1 MMAVDVGG
9 TFTDVV
15 SVTDGKILTAK
26 VSTNVHDVEK
36 GVVSG
41 AAELGVANSSV
52 FNHASTHG
60 LNAIITRSLPK
71 IGFLTTEGHRD
82 IPDIGRTWRPVAAL
96 TDPSWR
102 RTFGD
107 AARPLVPRY
116 LRRGI
121 RERMKASG
129 EIFAPLD
136 EAQARQQLQV
146 LKRCNI
152 EGVAICLIN
161 AYTNNVHELR
171 LRELVREELGNIPC
185 SVSSDISPLA
195 KEYARSSTTMVDVFM
210 KIIYDE
216 YTHRLDDGLRELGFN
231 GQLNFADCTANLMP
245 AREAMQAPF
254 RVVFAGPA
262 AGTVGS
268 AHFGELIAYSI
279 GDNNLL
285 CADVG
290 GTSCD
295 ISLVTNGQPFV
306 NTTFELEHDLVV
318 NALSNDISSIGA
330 GGGSIVAVSPSGDI
344 TVGPESAGADP
355 GPACYGRGGVQP
367 TMTDICLLAGLLD
380 PDGFAGGKMKLDLS
394 LAKQAFENL
403 QTPLEFES
411 RVRYAYDIG
420 LNNVAEGIFN
430 IAIKHGIDPRDYS
443 LMAFGA
449 AGPLLL
455 PAIADLINV
464 KSVIIPPH
472 PGLFSA
478 LGLLSAD
485 QAYSVSQSAY
495 TVLSA
500 DTAEDI
506 AAIYADMEE
515 KLRASLSEHQDV
527 RLIRSFDA
535 QLIGQTWETPFVP
548 VPEGEFTTE
557 TVEAMINNFH
567 TAYEARNGNRF
578 EVIPVQGVTYRLSA
592 IVDTDKVTYEEL
604 PQRTSGSL
612 KSIGS
617 SVLRY
622 VGDAEELAQIYQ
634 RDDLLAGDQI
644 QGPAIVREAL
654 STTYITQN
662 QVGSVGRFGEIT
674 IQRKLEGKLKGKSAS
689 KSEPKSAGEKT

>member
-15 SVTDGKILTAK
+15 AVREGQIFTAK
-26 VSTNVHDVEK
+26 VSTDVNQVDK
-36 GVVSG
+36 SVIAG
-41 AAELGVANSSV
+41 AAELGVADAAV

-82 IPDIGRTWRPVAAL
+82 ILDIGRSWRPVAAM

-121 RERMKASG
+121 VERIKANG
-129 EIFAPLD
+129 DIFANLD
-136 EAQARQQLQV
+136 EAQAREQLRL

-152 EGVAICLIN
+152 EGIAICLLN
-161 AYTNNVHELR
+161 AYTNDVHELR
-171 LRELVREELGNIPC
+171 LRELVREELGDIPC
-185 SVSSDISPLA
+185 SVSSEISPLA
-195 KEYARSSTTMVDVFM
+195 KEYARASTTLVDVFM

-216 YTHRLDDGLRELGFN
+216 YTERLDDGLRGLGFS
-231 GQLNFADCTANLMP
+231 GQLNYADCTANLIP
-245 AREAMQAPF
+245 ARDAMGAPF

-268 AHFGELIAYSI
+268 AHFGATI
-279 GDNNLL
+279 GENNLL

-295 ISLVTNGQPFV
+295 ISLVSNGQPFV
-306 NTTFELEHDLVV
+306 NTTFELEHDLIV

-330 GGGSIVAVSPSGDI
+330 GGGSIVAISPSGDI
-344 TVGPESAGADP
+344 TVGPESAGAAP
-355 GPACYGRGGVQP
+355 GPACYGHGGTQP

-380 PDGFAGGKMKLDLS
+380 PDGFADGKMKLDVNLS
-394 LAKQAFENL
+394 KRAFEQL
-403 QTPLEFES
+403 DTPLPFEN

-455 PAIADLINV
+455 PALADLIQV
-464 KSVIIPPH
+464 KSVIVPPH

-485 QAYSVSQSAY
+485 QAYSISQSAY
-495 TVLSA
+495 TVLSPDA
-500 DTAEDI
+500 AADI
-506 AAIYADMEE
+506 AAIYTAMEQ
-515 KLRASLSEHQDV
+515 KLRQ
-527 RLIRSFDA
+527 RLGQHRDIEILRSFDG
-535 QLIGQTWETPFVP
+535 QLVGQTWETPFVP
-548 VPEGEFTTE
+548 VPAGPIERTTI
-557 TVEAMINNFH
+557 VAMIANFH
-567 TAYEARNGNRF
+567 DAYAARNGNRF
-578 EVIPVQGVTYRLSA
+578 TAIPVQGVTYRLSA
-592 IVDTDKVTYEEL
+592 VVKTEKVSYLALAKRVGEPL
-604 PQRTSGSL
+604 RPV
-612 KSIGS
+612 GS

-622 VGDAEELAQIYQ
+622 VSDAEELAQIFA
-634 RDDLLAGDQI
+634 RKDLRAGDI
-644 QGPAIVREAL
+644 VRGPAIIREAL

-662 QVGSVGRFGEIT
+662 QTGYVGSYGEIT
-674 IQRKLEGKLKGKSAS
+674 IRRS
-689 KSEPKSAGEKT
+689 TD

>member
-15 SVTDGKILTAK
+15 AVRGGQIFTAK
-26 VSTNVHDVEK
+26 VSTDVNQVDKSVIE
-36 GVVSG
+36 G
-41 AAELGVANSSV
+41 AAELGVADAAV

-60 LNAIITRSLPK
+60 LNAIITRTLPK

-82 IPDIGRTWRPVAAL
+82 ILDIGRSWRPVAAM

-121 RERMKASG
+121 VERIKANG
-129 EIFAPLD
+129 DIFASLD
-136 EAQARQQLQV
+136 EAQARQQLRL
-146 LKRCNI
+146 LKRCNV
-152 EGVAICLIN
+152 EGIAICLLN
-161 AYTNNVHELR
+161 AYTQDTHELR

-185 SVSSDISPLA
+185 SVSSEISPLA
-195 KEYARSSTTMVDVFM
+195 KEYARASTTLVDVFM
-210 KIIYDE
+210 KIIYDT
-216 YTHRLDDGLRELGFN
+216 YTDRLDDGLRGLGFS
-231 GQLNFADCTANLMP
+231 GQLNYADCTANLIP
-245 AREAMQAPF
+245 ARDAMEAPF

-268 AHFGELIAYSI
+268 AHFGATVGEI
-279 GDNNLL
+279 NLL

-295 ISLVTNGQPFV
+295 ISLVTHGQPFV
-306 NTTFELEHDLVV
+306 NTTFELEHDLIV

-330 GGGSIVAVSPSGDI
+330 GGGSIVAISPSGDI
-344 TVGPESAGADP
+344 TVGPESAGAAP
-355 GPACYGRGGVQP
+355 GPACYGHGGTQP

-380 PDGFAGGKMKLDLS
+380 PDGFADGKMKLDSNLS
-394 LAKQAFENL
+394 KQVFENL
-403 QTPLEFES
+403 DTPLPFES

-455 PAIADLINV
+455 PAIADLIQV
-464 KSVIIPPH
+464 RSVIVPPH

-485 QAYSVSQSAY
+485 QAYSISQSAY
-495 TVLSA
+495 TVLSPDSA
-500 DTAEDI
+500 ADI
-506 AAIYADMEE
+506 AKIYTDMED
-515 KLRASLSEHQDV
+515 KLRQRLDSHQDIDIV
-527 RLIRSFDA
+527 RSFDG
-535 QLIGQTWETPFVP
+535 QLVGQTWETPFVP
-548 VPEGEFTTE
+548 VPDGPINDTTLD
-557 TVEAMINNFH
+557 AMIANFH
-567 TAYEARNGNRF
+567 DAYAARNGNRF
-578 EVIPVQGVTYRLSA
+578 AAIPVQGVTYRLSA
-592 IVDTDKVTYEEL
+592 VVKTDKVSYQLLAERAGDPL
-604 PQRTSGSL
+604 RPV
-612 KSIGS
+612 GS
-617 SVLRY
+617 SVLRF
-622 VGDAEELAQIYQ
+622 VADSEQRAQIFA
-634 RDDLLAGDQI
+634 REDLCAGDVVK
-644 QGPAIVREAL
+644 GPAIIREAL

-662 QVGSVGRFGEIT
+662 QTGYVGRYGEIN
-674 IQRKLEGKLKGKSAS
+674 IKRSA
-689 KSEPKSAGEKT
+689 A

>member
-15 SVTDGKILTAK
+15 AVKDGLIHTAK
-26 VSTNVHDVEK
+26 VSTDVRNTDK
-36 GVVSG
+36 SVVAG
-41 AAELGVANSSV
+41 AAELGVAGMPV

-71 IGFLTTEGHRD
+71 IGFLTTAGHRD
-82 IPDIGRTWRPVAAL
+82 IPDIGRTWRPTAAL

-107 AARPLVPRY
+107 AGRPLVPRY

-121 RERMKASG
+121 VERIKAG
-129 EIFAPLD
+129 GGIFTELD
-136 EAQARQQLQV
+136 EQQARAELQV
-146 LKRCNI
+146 LKRCNV
-152 EGVAICLIN
+152 EGIAICLLH

-171 LRELVREELGNIPC
+171 LRELVHEELGDIPC

-195 KEYARSSTTMVDVFM
+195 KEYARASTTLVDVFM
-210 KIIYDE
+210 KIIYE
-216 YTHRLDDGLRELGFN
+216 QYSLRLDSGLRELGFD
-231 GQLNFADCTANLMP
+231 GQLNFADCTANLIP
-245 AREAMQAPF
+245 AADAMQAPF
-254 RVVFAGPA
+254 QVVFAGPA

-268 AHFGELIAYSI
+268 AHFGELISN
-279 GDNNLL
+279 GNLL

-306 NTTFELEHDLVV
+306 NTTFELEHDLIV

-344 TVGPESAGADP
+344 TVGPQSAGADP
-355 GPACYGRGGVQP
+355 GPACYGRGGRAP

-380 PDGFAGGKMKLDLS
+380 PDGFAGGKMKLDTG
-394 LAKQAFENL
+394 LAKTAFENL
-403 QTPLEFES
+403 QTPLPFAT
-411 RVRYAYDIG
+411 RIRYAWDIG

-455 PAIADLINV
+455 PALADMVNV

-485 QAYSVSQSAY
+485 QAYGISQSAY
-495 TVLSA
+495 TILSPDNVVAIA
-500 DTAEDI
+500 D
-506 AAIYADMEE
+506 IYARMETR
-515 KLRASLSEHQDV
+515 LRERLGANQDV
-527 RLIRSFDA
+527 EIVRAFDA
-535 QLIGQTWETPFVP
+535 QLVGQTWETPFVP
-548 VPEGEFTTE
+548 VPDGSFTAATI
-557 TVEAMINNFH
+557 TTMIENFH
-567 TAYEARNGNRF
+567 VAYAARNGNRF
-578 EVIPVQGVTYRLSA
+578 DAIPVQGVTYRLRA
-592 IVDTDKVTYEEL
+592 VVKTDKVSYATLAKRDGEPL
-604 PQRTSGSL
+604 RPVGT
-612 KSIGS
+612 
-617 SVLRY
+617 SVLRH
-622 VGDAEELAQIYQ
+622 VADAEELAQIYA
-634 RDDLLAGDQI
+634 RDDLRAGDEI
-644 QGPAIVREAL
+644 KGPAIVREAL

-662 QVGSVGRFGEIT
+662 QIGRVGRYGEIN
-674 IQRKLEGKLKGKSAS
+674 IQRNA
-689 KSEPKSAGEKT
+689 

>member
-15 SVTDGKILTAK
+15 AVADGRIQTAK
-26 VSTNVHDVEK
+26 VSTDVNETDK
-36 GVVSG
+36 SVVAG
-41 AAELGVANSSV
+41 AAELGVNGASV

-82 IPDIGRTWRPVAAL
+82 VPDIGRTWRPVAAL

-102 RTFGD
+102 RSFGD
-107 AARPLVPRY
+107 AAAPLVPRY

-121 RERMKASG
+121 VERIKAG
-129 EIFAPLD
+129 GDIFTPLD
-136 EAQARQQLQV
+136 EAQARQQLAV
-146 LKRCNI
+146 LKKCNVL
-152 EGVAICLIN
+152 GVAICLLH

-171 LRELVREELGNIPC
+171 LRELVREVLGDIPC

-195 KEYARSSTTMVDVFM
+195 KEYARGSTTLIDVFM
-210 KIIYDE
+210 KIIYE
-216 YTHRLDDGLRELGFN
+216 AYTTRLDDGLRALGFD
-231 GQLNFADCTANLMP
+231 GQLNFADCTANLIP
-245 AREAMQAPF
+245 AGDAMKAPYQ
-254 RVVFAGPA
+254 VVFAGPA

-268 AHFGELIAYSI
+268 AHFGNIIKEP
-279 GDNNLL
+279 NLL

-295 ISLVTNGQPFV
+295 ISLVTAGQPFV
-306 NTTFELEHDLVV
+306 NTTFELEHDLIV

-330 GGGSIVAVSPSGDI
+330 GGGSIVSISPSGDI
-344 TVGPESAGADP
+344 KVGPDSAGADP
-355 GPACYGRGGVQP
+355 GPACYGRGGSRP

-380 PDGFAGGKMKLDLS
+380 PNGFAGGKMKLDLD
-394 LAKQAFENL
+394 LARQAFENL
-403 QTPLEFES
+403 DSPLPFES

-455 PAIADLINV
+455 PALADLVHV
-464 KSVIIPPH
+464 KSVIVPPH

-485 QAYSVSQSAY
+485 QAYSISQSAY
-495 TVLSA
+495 TVLSHGSA
-500 DTAEDI
+500 DVIADMYAQMEARLRSRLGDAQRDI
-506 AAIYADMEE
+506 AIE
-515 KLRASLSEHQDV
+515 RG
-527 RLIRSFDA
+527 FDG
-535 QLIGQTWETPFVP
+535 QLVGQTWETPFVP
-548 VPEGEFTTE
+548 VPNGEID
-557 TVEAMINNFH
+557 AAAIDQMIENFH
-567 TAYEARNGNRF
+567 VAYKARNGNRF
-578 EVIPVQGVTYRLSA
+578 DAIPVQGVTYRLRA
-592 IVDTDKVTYEEL
+592 VAQTDKVEYSVL
-604 PQRTSGSL
+604 PERSAAALRPVGT
-612 KSIGS
+612 

-622 VGDAEELAQIYQ
+622 VSDAEELAQIYDREQ
-634 RDDLLAGDQI
+634 LCAGDEI
-644 QGPAIVREAL
+644 NGPAIVREAL

-662 QVGSVGRFGEIT
+662 QTGVVGRYGEIV
-674 IQRKLEGKLKGKSAS
+674 IRRRA
-689 KSEPKSAGEKT
+689 